1 MEARSWGLE
10 YEYRSNPDGTLT
22 IEGYAAVFDQPA
34 PIVDW
39 RGRYTET
46 LHRGAFAKSVS
57 ERRPHLLVEHGRHP
71 LFGNV
76 PVGALRKAG
85 EDDHGLHIRGSMFR
99 NWLTQPYIDAVQGGA
114 VRGMSIEMIVLQDEW
129 TDSRSRRAVREAMVP
144 EVSIV
149 LDPAYTGTE
158 LSIRSLRSLG
168 AFVAADADLRSAM
181 EAALGTSTATPE
193 PAPVHSVPTAT
204 LEAYRRLY
212 ARRLAG

>member
-1 MEARSWGLE
+1 
-10 YEYRSNPDGTLT
+10 
-22 IEGYAAVFDQPA
+22 
-34 PIVDW
+34 
-39 RGRYTET
+39 
-46 LHRGAFAKSVS
+46 
-57 ERRPHLLVEHGRHP
+57 
-71 LFGNV
+71 
-76 PVGALRKAG
+76 
-85 EDDHGLHIRGSMFR
+85 MFR

-193 PAPVHSVPTAT
+193 PAPVHSVPTET